1 MYGVQVGILPGEES
15 RPEVIV
21 RQPVF
26 AFGDYEEESNL
37 AGVGL
42 IYPRVERVRR
52 GRGLVEKF
60 RLRGGRRRARRR
72 DGRERRCDAV
82 SAPGHLER
90 RRDRRSQREAVKE
103 ATEPAAGIV
112 RRGWHGATAPLRMG
126 RGRLEGLPRR
136 RIVGSPA
143 GRSFPERGWCRGVHA
158 NGRRVGACEKK

>member
-52 GRGLVEKF
+52 GRGRIEKV
-60 RLRGGRRRARRR
+60 RLRGVRRRARRR
-72 DGRERRCDAV
+72 DGRVRPGPDLPG
-82 SAPGHLER
+82 SARVP
-90 RRDRRSQREAVKE
+90 
-103 ATEPAAGIV
+103 
-112 RRGWHGATAPLRMG
+112 
-126 RGRLEGLPRR
+126 PRR
-136 RIVGSPA
+136 RAGPGVFILIIV
-143 GRSFPERGWCRGVHA
+143 
-158 NGRRVGACEKK
+158 

>member
-26 AFGDYEEESNL
+26 GFGDYEEESNL
-37 AGVGL
+37 ARVGL

-60 RLRGGRRRARRR
+60 RLRGGRRRAMRR
-72 DGRERRCDAV
+72 GVRERRYDAV

-90 RRDRRSQREAVKE
+90 RRDRRAQREAVKE
-103 ATEPAAGIV
+103 ATEPAGGFV
-112 RRGWHGATAPLRMG
+112 RRGRHGATAPLRMG
-126 RGRLEGLPRR
+126 RGRRLGGLPRR

-143 GRSFPERGWCRGVHA
+143 GRSFPERGCRGVHA
-158 NGRRVGACEKK
+158 GVRRVGACEKK

>member
-21 RQPVF
+21 RQPVLG
-26 AFGDYEEESNL
+26 FGDYEEESNL
-37 AGVGL
+37 ARVAL
-42 IYPRVERVRR
+42 IHPRVERVRR

-82 SAPGHLER
+82 SAPGRLER

-112 RRGWHGATAPLRMG
+112 RRGGHGATAPLRMG

-143 GRSFPERGWCRGVHA
+143 GRSFPERGCRGVHA
-158 NGRRVGACEKK
+158 GVRRVGARGKK

>member
-37 AGVGL
+37 ARVGL

-52 GRGLVEKF
+52 GRGRIEKF

-72 DGRERRCDAV
+72 GRTRA
-82 SAPGHLER
+82 
-90 RRDRRSQREAVKE
+90 K
-103 ATEPAAGIV
+103 
-112 RRGWHGATAPLRMG
+112 M
-126 RGRLEGLPRR
+126 RR
-136 RIVGSPA
+136 RIGARSPRTPPRPPRPARGCKGSD
-143 GRSFPERGWCRGVHA
+143 
-158 NGRRVGACEKK
+158 GACRRFRQTRVARRDGAVENGEGEVGGASSSADRRKSRRSIVP

>member
-37 AGVGL
+37 ARVGL

-52 GRGLVEKF
+52 GRGRIEKV

-82 SAPGHLER
+82 SAPGRLER
-90 RRDRRSQREAVKE
+90 RRDRRAQREAVKE
-103 ATEPAAGIV
+103 ATEPAGGFV

-126 RGRLEGLPRR
+126 REE
-136 RIVGSPA
+136 VGGASSSA
-143 GRSFPERGWCRGVHA
+143 GRRKS
-158 NGRRVGACEKK
+158 RRSIVP

>member
-21 RQPVF
+21 RQADV
-26 AFGDYEEESNL
+26 AFGEYEEESNL
-37 AGVGL
+37 AGVAL

-52 GRGLVEKF
+52 GRGRIEKV

-72 DGRERRCDAV
+72 GVRERRCDAV
-82 SAPGHLER
+82 SAPGRLER

-103 ATEPAAGIV
+103 ATEPAGGFV
-112 RRGWHGATAPLRMG
+112 RRGWHGATAALRMG
-126 RGRLEGLPRR
+126 RGRLGGLPRR

-143 GRSFPERGWCRGVHA
+143 GRSFPERGCRGVHA
-158 NGRRVGACEKK
+158 GVRRVGACEKK